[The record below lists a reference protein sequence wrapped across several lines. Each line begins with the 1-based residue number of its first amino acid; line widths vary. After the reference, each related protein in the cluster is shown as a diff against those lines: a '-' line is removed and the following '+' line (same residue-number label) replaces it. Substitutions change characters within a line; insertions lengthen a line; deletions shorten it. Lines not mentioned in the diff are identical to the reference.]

1 MRGRG
6 RVIALERGPLQDYYE
21 ILGVER
27 NASAEEIR
35 RAYRKKAREFHP
47 DIAGADSEE
56 KFKEVSAA
64 YEVLSDPAKRERY
77 DLGGYSPMGSGPM
90 GGGGFSGESF
100 GFGDI
105 FESLFSPMGGFGTSG
120 RGRGRP
126 GSDVLLAV
134 EVSLED
140 LVFGTTKEVVVD
152 TTVTCETCEGS
163 GAKPGTSPVTCSTCA
178 GRGAVETVQQSLLG
192 PMRMAVPCR
201 DCGGSGQKIEEVCPE
216 CRGAENVHAK
226 RRISVEVPAGAQDGS
241 RIRLRGQGEA
251 GTGGASAGDLYVE
264 VREQPD
270 PTFSRQGPDLHTSIS
285 VPMTTA
291 ALGTVFVLKTFDG
304 EKEVEIPAGT
314 QPTDQITLA
323 GLGVPRLHSTNRGD
337 LHVHVNVQTPTDLSD
352 EERSLMEQLAKSRG
366 EDRVEPQSR
375 KSGGFF
381 DRFRGKKAV

>member
-1 MRGRG
+1 M
-6 RVIALERGPLQDYYE
+6 QDYYE

-47 DIAGADSEE
+47 DLAGAEHEE

-64 YEVLSDPAKRERY
+64 YEVLSDPQKRERY
-77 DLGGYSPMGSGPM
+77 DLGGYSPMGGA
-90 GGGGFSGESF
+90 GFSGEPF

-105 FESLFSPMGGFGTSG
+105 FESLFSPMGGFGG
-120 RGRGRP
+120 PGQRGRGRP

-140 LVFGTTKEVVVD
+140 LVFGTEKEVVLD

-163 GAKPGTSPVTCSTCA
+163 GAKPGTSPVTCATCG

-201 DCGGSGQKIEEVCPE
+201 DCGGSGQRIEEVCPE
-216 CRGAENVHAK
+216 CRGAEAVHAK
-226 RRISVEVPAGAQDGS
+226 RRIKVEIPAGAQDGS
-241 RIRLRGQGEA
+241 RIRLRGHGEA

-264 VREQPD
+264 VREQPH

-291 ALGTVFVLKTFDG
+291 ALGTAFMLQTFDG
-304 EKEVEIPAGT
+304 EREVEIPAGT
-314 QPTDQITLA
+314 QGTDRITLP
-323 GLGVPRLHSTNRGD
+323 GLGVTRLHRTNRGD
-337 LHVHVNVQTPTDLSD
+337 LHVHVNVETPTDLGD
-352 EERSLMEQLAKSRG
+352 GERELLEQLATLRG
-366 EDRVEPQSR
+366 EDRVEATDR

-381 DRFRGKKAV
+381 GRFRGKRAV